1 MLASTSM
8 SRCLVPC
15 LPQAE
20 LAEHFGIAFN
30 NLFTMTNMPVKRFA
44 DFLYRRKQ
52 LPDYMKLLVDNF
64 NEAALPNT
72 MCQNL
77 VSVRWYVGYLRALL
91 LLLPQ
96 VARRAI
102 VTRRVVSRDGLLHD
116 CDFNLAL
123 QTPMTTVSG
132 DNTNAPNSIH
142 DIKSLDEV
150 VGRTAASGSHCF
162 GCTAGQGSS

>member
-1 MLASTSM
+1 M

-77 VSVRWYVGYLRALL
+77 VSVRWYVGYLRA
-91 LLLPQ
+91 
-96 VARRAI
+96 A
-102 VTRRVVSRDGLLHD
+102 
-116 CDFNLAL
+116 
-123 QTPMTTVSG
+123 
-132 DNTNAPNSIH
+132 
-142 DIKSLDEV
+142 
-150 VGRTAASGSHCF
+150 AASGTSRHRYATCRL
-162 GCTAGQGSS
+162 QGWSAA